1 MRRAD
6 RGRRSPYPSSMRYD
20 AERMAAFFDEYG
32 QREWERFE
40 DGRTSPVSLA
50 VHKHYLRRF
59 VRAGDR
65 VLDVGAGPGRFS
77 IELARS
83 GANVTVA
90 DLSPGQLELNRRT
103 LAEAGLEER
112 VSDRV
117 QADILD
123 LAAFG
128 DDAFDATVCYGGPL
142 SYVLDRA
149 DEAVDELLRVTRSGG
164 YLLVSVMSL
173 TGAFAGG
180 LARVRDDLRR
190 YGPDVVE
197 AVIHTGDLPAA
208 LSGHAPMH
216 MYRWSEL
223 RDLLE
228 RHRCRIVAASASSLS
243 FGQLHR
249 ELHLTLTDDERALLT
264 AWEIDLAAEPGAI
277 GMGEHIIAVVQKLA
291 GEEQR

>member
-1 MRRAD
+1 MQ
-6 RGRRSPYPSSMRYD
+6 YD

-32 QREWERFE
+32 EREWDRFE
-40 DGRTSPVSLA
+40 DGRTSPISAA
-50 VHKHYLRRF
+50 VHAHFLRQF
-59 VRAGDR
+59 VRPGDQ
-65 VLDVGAGPGRFS
+65 VLDVGAGPGRFT
-77 IELARS
+77 IELARL

-90 DLSPGQLELNRRT
+90 DLSPGQLELSRRR

-123 LAAFG
+123 LAAFE
-128 DDAFDATVCYGGPL
+128 DDSFDATVCYGGPL

-149 DEAVDELLRVTRSGG
+149 DEAVDELLRVTRSAG

-180 LARVRDDLRR
+180 LERVMDDLRR
-190 YGPDVVE
+190 HGPDVVE
-197 AVIHTGDLPAA
+197 AVIRTGDLPPA

-228 RHRCRIVAASASSLS
+228 RHRCRIVAASASGLS
-243 FGQLHR
+243 FERLHR

-277 GMGEHIIAVVQKLA
+277 GMGEHIIAIAQKPA

>member
-1 MRRAD
+1 
-6 RGRRSPYPSSMRYD
+6 MRYD

-40 DGRTSPVSLA
+40 DGRTSPISLA

-65 VLDVGAGPGRFS
+65 VLDVGAGPGRFT
-77 IELARS
+77 IELARM

-103 LAEAGLEER
+103 LAEAGLEDR
-112 VSDRV
+112 VSGRV
-117 QADILD
+117 QTDILD
-123 LAAFG
+123 LAAFE
-128 DDAFDATVCYGGPL
+128 DDAFHATVCYGGPL

-149 DEAVDELLRVTRSGG
+149 DEAVDELVRVTRSGG

-180 LARVRDDLRR
+180 LERVIEDLRR
-190 YGPDVVE
+190 HGPDVVQ
-197 AVIHTGDLPAA
+197 AVIQTGDLTAA

-228 RHRCRIVAASASSLS
+228 RHRCRIVAASASGLS
-243 FGQLHR
+243 FGQIHR

-264 AWEIDLAAEPGAI
+264 AWEIDLAAEPGSI
-277 GMGEHIIAVVQKLA
+277 GMGEHLIAVVQKVA
-291 GEEQR
+291 SEEPP